1 MTSPSTAGPG
11 RTTGDS
17 PRTRKDAAH
26 LVRRLSPREAQVLAR
41 FAAGD
46 DLRTLARDLG
56 VSPGAARAHLNRA
69 ARKLGARTLA
79 EAAAALTAA
88 PPAPAAAA
96 PAAAEAVSAAESVTD
111 APDDASAPTASPPP
125 ASPPPGSSRRQKR
138 RRAQD
143 SPGSTTGVSATPDT
157 PAVADSPAPV
167 PTTAPDPA
175 HRPKR
180 GPAGKS
186 PAPDGPVEAPAG
198 FADFAALVH
207 TRLVQQTFLLTGHRH
222 RAVHCVHLALGA
234 AGRRWEEVSAGADP
248 EGWVRSEA
256 FDLALSPWHRAGPR
270 RARVLRARR
279 RIKVAEPVVPEPPTR
294 LTPRDRALLKALQ
307 RLSRPRRRAL
317 VLHDTLGLS
326 VERLALEVESSTAA
340 AEARVR
346 SARAS
351 LAREVPALVGPDPDD
366 PEFVERLGELLHNAA
381 VHGCP
386 GPRLPSPA
394 LLVADS
400 RLRTGLLTGAAAAL
414 TVAVGIAVA
423 TTLLGVG
430 PADLLRPDL
439 PDATA
444 CTAAGSGSAG
454 PAAPAGAPG
463 LRTPWCGPTPGVPA
477 RLVGPP
483 ARVLPSVE
491 PSDDRPDDTDDP
503 GSADALPP
511 GPFTARRPLLLPLT
525 APRPLPPPLAKDCV
539 PFTRC
544 RPGRV

>member
-26 LVRRLSPREAQVLAR
+26 LVRRLSPREAQALAR

-79 EAAAALTAA
+79 EAAALTAA
-88 PPAPAAAA
+88 PAA
-96 PAAAEAVSAAESVTD
+96 PAAAETVPGAESVTD
-111 APDDASAPTASPPP
+111 APGD
-125 ASPPPGSSRRQKR
+125 ASPPPGSPPPDPSPPDPSRRQKR
-138 RRAQD
+138 RRAGS

-175 HRPKR
+175 RHPKP
-180 GPAGKS
+180 GPAGQSPAPES
-186 PAPDGPVEAPAG
+186 PAPDGPVGAPAG

-256 FDLALSPWHRAGPR
+256 FDLALSPWHRGGPR
-270 RARVLRARR
+270 RARMLRARR

-366 PEFVERLGELLHNAA
+366 PEFVERLGELLHSAA

-430 PADLLRPDL
+430 PADLLRPNL

-463 LRTPWCGPTPGVPA
+463 LRTPWCGPAPGVPA

-511 GPFTARRPLLLPLT
+511 GPFTAHRPLLLPLT
-525 APRPLPPPLAKDCV
+525 AHRPLPPPLAKDCV

-544 RPGRV
+544 RPGWV